1 MNIFRSKVVSSLCKI
16 HQTDGYH
23 FSCCSHD
30 LYDKDGIG
38 TRMLVGEI
46 IYSLVWGFS
55 GGKGAERGEERE
67 GGVFCGWK

>member
-1 MNIFRSKVVSSLCKI
+1 
-16 HQTDGYH
+16 
-23 FSCCSHD
+23 
-30 LYDKDGIG
+30 
-38 TRMLVGEI
+38 MLVGEI